1 MGNRN
6 QYVEDEDEIFVA
18 IDQMGANEITVTML
32 CKVQRYVSS
41 DNFTDIPM
49 ANSNEVEKCQIIR
62 VGLV

>member
-32 CKVQRYVSS
+32 SKVQRYVSS
-41 DNFTDIPM
+41 DNFTTYQWQTLTKLRNVKLLELD
-49 ANSNEVEKCQIIR
+49 
-62 VGLV
+62 